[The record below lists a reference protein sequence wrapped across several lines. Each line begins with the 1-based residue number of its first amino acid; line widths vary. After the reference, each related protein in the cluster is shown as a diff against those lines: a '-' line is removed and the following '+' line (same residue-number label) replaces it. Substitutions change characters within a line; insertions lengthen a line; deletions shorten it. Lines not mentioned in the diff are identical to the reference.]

1 MALHPDVAGMSAAL
15 WLARAPIIWCAR
27 RIRPMSTPVAQYFSR
42 LADTYGGGEMYAER
56 RHAVLEALKP
66 ELERARAVLDLGCG
80 NGQYT
85 AELAGMG
92 FARLV
97 GCDLSADMLARA
109 RERCPGVPFVQGDA
123 ARPPF
128 RAASFDLVLCSH
140 VLPFVGDVAAAVA
153 AIAATLRSGG
163 VLAAT
168 GFDSGLRGQLAPL
181 VPGALL
187 ERFMELVFQRRS
199 RDGRLASA
207 RWQTN
212 ALTAAIQSAGLAL
225 ETRRADYRCTWA
237 GLAESLRLRWLV
249 LQDEERRR
257 LAEDLFGEVERH
269 LGSASAT
276 VALAE
281 ELLIGRK
288 TDRRMQPPSSAR

>member
-1 MALHPDVAGMSAAL
+1 
-15 WLARAPIIWCAR
+15 
-27 RIRPMSTPVAQYFSR
+27 MSTPVAQYFSR

-56 RHAVLEALKP
+56 RRAVLEALKP

-85 AELAGMG
+85 AELASMG
-92 FARLV
+92 LARLV

-109 RERCPGVPFVQGDA
+109 RERCPAVPFVQGDA

-128 RAASFDLVLCSH
+128 RASSFDLVLCSH
-140 VLPFVGDVAAAVA
+140 VLPFVSDIAAAVA
-153 AIAATLRSGG
+153 AIAATLKPGG

-168 GFDSGLRGQLAPL
+168 GFDSGLRRQLAPL
-181 VPGALL
+181 VPEPLL
-187 ERFMELVFQRRS
+187 DRFMELVFQRRS
-199 RDGRLASA
+199 RGGRLASA
-207 RWQTN
+207 EWQTET
-212 ALTAAIQSAGLAL
+212 LSAAVESAGLAL
-225 ETRRADYRCTWA
+225 ARRRAEYRCSWT

-257 LAEDLFGEVERH
+257 LGEELFEEVERH
-269 LGSASAT
+269 LGSPSAT
-276 VALAE
+276 IALAE

-288 TDRRMQPPSSAR
+288 AG